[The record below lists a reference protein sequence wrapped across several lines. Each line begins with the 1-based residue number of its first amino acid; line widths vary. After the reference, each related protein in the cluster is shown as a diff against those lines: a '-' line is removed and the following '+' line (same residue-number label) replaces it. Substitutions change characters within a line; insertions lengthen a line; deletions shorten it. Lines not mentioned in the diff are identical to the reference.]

1 MSVTATMDSAAA
13 DIAALAAPPMTGIT
27 PHLNLVGSSEA
38 SSFYKK
44 AFGARETLRLPA
56 DDGQRLMHCALVI
69 NGGDLMICDCFPEM
83 GHGYEH
89 QPSASFTMH
98 LQVDDIEVWFA
109 RAVDAGAEVL
119 QPIEDMFWGDRYAR
133 LLDPY
138 GVHWSMGQTKAA

>member
-27 PHLNLVGSSEA
+27 PHLNLVGASEA
-38 SSFYKK
+38 SAFYQK
-44 AFGARETLRLPA
+44 AFGARETFRLPA

-69 NGGDLMICDCFPEM
+69 NGSDLMICDCFPEM

-98 LQVDDIEVWFA
+98 LQVDDIDAWFD
-109 RAVDAGAEVL
+109 RAVQAGAEVL
-119 QPIEDMFWGDRYAR
+119 EPVSLMFWGDRYSR
-133 LLDPY
+133 LCDPF
-138 GVHWSMGQTKAA
+138 GVCWSMGQTAQR